1 MKVPSAKHQNPKKHQ
16 APSAKRQRN
25 IRHQSFWDGR
35 ICNRNLVFGIWSFSG
50 AWSLVFAVSLF
61 ALTIAQGLSQNLL
74 LSGATVHTVSG
85 ETFSPG
91 QVLIQNG
98 KIAAVG
104 ATVAGGGATT
114 IELKGQHLYPG
125 IIAMDTLLGL
135 TEIGAVRATQDSTEV
150 GEFAPDVESWIAV
163 NPDSELIPVTRA
175 NGIAYFEPVPEGGV
189 VSGQSGL
196 VATEGW
202 TSEQRAVKKPIA
214 LHLFWPNMELE
225 ASVRERGRARGGSG
239 KAKSVEEQAAE
250 RRAKMRAIQDFF
262 DEAKAYAKAK
272 DASAKNS
279 VPAPEKIPAWEAMAP
294 YARGELPIMV
304 HADETRQIK
313 AAVDW
318 AETNHYKMI
327 LVGGRDAWMSA
338 ELLASKKIPVVYSHM
353 FTLPSHDTES
363 YDVHFKAPELLR
375 KAGVQVVFGN
385 GLSTMDAALTKN
397 LPYSAAQAV
406 AFGMPE
412 AEALKGITLYPAQLA
427 GVADRLGSIEAG
439 KEATLFSADGDI
451 LDIRAHVEHMWV
463 AGKEVSLDNRHTRFY
478 EKYKNRP
485 RGTETRPE

>member
-1 MKVPSAKHQNPKKHQ
+1 MKT
-16 APSAKRQRN
+16 RT
-25 IRHQSFWDGR
+25 
-35 ICNRNLVFGIWSFSG
+35 
-50 AWSLVFAVSLF
+50 WSLAFGAFIL
-61 ALTIAQGLSQNLL
+61 ALAITPALSQNLI

-104 ATVAGGGATT
+104 ATVPSGSAQT
-114 IELKGQHLYPG
+114 IDLKGQHLYPG

-150 GEFAPDVESWIAV
+150 GEFTPDVESWIAV

-175 NGIAYFEPVPEGGV
+175 NGIAYFEPVPEGGL

-202 TSEQRAVKKPIA
+202 TSEQRAIKKPVA
-214 LHLFWPNMELE
+214 LHLFWPRMDLE
-225 ASVRERGRARGGSG
+225 ASGRERGRGRGGSG
-239 KAKSVEEQAAE
+239 KGKSVEDQAAD
-250 RRAKMRAIQDFF
+250 RRAKLRAAQDFF
-262 DEAKAYAKAK
+262 EEAKAYAKAK
-272 DASAKNS
+272 DASAKGL
-279 VPAPEKIPAWEAMAP
+279 VPAPEKIPAWEAMLP
-294 YARGELPIMV
+294 YVRSELPVMV

-318 AETNHYKMI
+318 ADTNHYKMI

-338 ELLASKKIPVVYSHM
+338 ELLASKKIPVVYSET

-363 YDVHFKAPELLR
+363 YDVHFKAPEILR

-397 LPYSAAQAV
+397 LPYAAAQAV

-427 GVADRLGSIEAG
+427 GVADHLGSIETG
-439 KEATLFSADGDI
+439 KEATLFVADGDI
-451 LDIRAHVEHMWV
+451 LDIRAHVTRMWV
-463 AGKEVSLDNRHTRFY
+463 AGKEVSLENRHLRFY
-478 EKYKNRP
+478 DKYKNRP
-485 RGTETRPE
+485 RGVVPPPE